1 MAKAIPDRWLNYKP
15 IGERVPG
22 TRFIA
27 FKVPLHQHVNARV
40 EENLRLAPESLLE
53 SVPDLGLIIDL
64 TNTNRYYHP
73 SALTSHD
80 VRHQKLMI
88 PGKQTPPR
96 QLSEKFC
103 GFVADFLESNA
114 DNDKLIGVHC
124 THGVNRTGYLICYFM
139 ISVMKKSP
147 DEAIKIF
154 SAARGHEIERQ
165 NYLNSLKTLPNRR
178 TNKERSASK
187 ESSVGVT
194 EDYKDYESNSR
205 HHYSKK
211 YEDYRRQDGHYQRG
225 GSYYQ
230 KSSYNHQ
237 NYGHADKSDWRSESS
252 RSYSTDRYHSRDNR
266 WNHQSFYKNS
276 RDRSADWRNSGRNYP
291 REDDSHEGGWSYSRN
306 YRQDR
311 EHRQDRFQSNRSG
324 GGYQQKTRGYQHNH
338 YQNYQRDDSRRYSR
352 RSYNDEG

>member
-1 MAKAIPDRWLNYKP
+1 MFCFGNYRWLNYKP

-96 QLSEKFC
+96 QLAEKFC

-147 DEAIKIF
+147 EEAIKIF
-154 SAARGHEIERQ
+154 SAARGHEIERH
-165 NYLNSLKTLPNRR
+165 NYLSSLKTLPNRR
-178 TNKERSASK
+178 ASRERSASK
-187 ESSVGVT
+187 ESSEGVT
-194 EDYKDYESNSR
+194 EDYKDYASNSR
-205 HHYSKK
+205 HHSTKK
-211 YEDYRRQDGHYQRG
+211 YEDYRQQDRHYQ
-225 GSYYQ
+225 
-230 KSSYNHQ
+230 
-237 NYGHADKSDWRSESS
+237 
-252 RSYSTDRYHSRDNR
+252 RDNR
-266 WNHQSFYKNS
+266 WNHQNHQRSYKNS
-276 RDRSADWRNSGRNYP
+276 RDRSIDYRNSGRTYP
-291 REDDSHEGGWSYSRN
+291 REDNNHEDGWTYSRN

-311 EHRQDRFQSNRSG
+311 EYRQDRFQSNRSG

-338 YQNYQRDDSRRYSR
+338 YQNYQRDDSRRHSSR
-352 RSYNDEG
+352 RSYNDEE